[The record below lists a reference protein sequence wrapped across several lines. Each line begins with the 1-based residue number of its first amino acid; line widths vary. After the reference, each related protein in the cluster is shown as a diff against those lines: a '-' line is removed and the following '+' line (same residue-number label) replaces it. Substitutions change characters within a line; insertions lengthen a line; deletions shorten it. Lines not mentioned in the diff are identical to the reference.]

1 MSGQGT
7 KMGCEYRE
15 PTSEESEHII
25 QHHIKVM
32 ICTTDGTARVVVNG
46 ECKNGHGHGHG
57 HGPKC
62 PIVDSFVYCK
72 RPPC

>member
-1 MSGQGT
+1 MNGQGT

-15 PTSEESEHII
+15 PTPEESEHIM

-32 ICTTDGTARVVVNG
+32 ICTTDGTARIVVNG
-46 ECKNGHGHGHG
+46 ECGDGQANKHGHR
-57 HGPKC
+57 C